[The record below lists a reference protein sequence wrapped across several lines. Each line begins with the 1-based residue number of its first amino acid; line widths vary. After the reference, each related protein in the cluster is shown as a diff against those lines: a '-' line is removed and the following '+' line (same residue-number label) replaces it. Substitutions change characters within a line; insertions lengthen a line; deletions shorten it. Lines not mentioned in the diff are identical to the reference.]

1 MSMPK
6 GGFTQQ
12 TNRLGGPTANPRYF
26 YFVDARRALFLSGWF
41 ESQERFKGIQA
52 LWTEQI
58 VSWRRNGLPAP
69 KNVTFERVGEWQVIC
84 YEMQT
89 PIAELCDIHV
99 RASWIQAGTWL
110 DLHLSVAS
118 RETKAAAKEKLVDLL
133 RSIRVEEEGA
143 HLPQQTPI
151 SGTPA
156 EAALVEPASRANP
169 TLGLPL
175 RTEATRGVRLTREAA
190 FALLP
195 EPGMRP
201 QKALFYSRLGAYL
214 TRDGFKI
221 VNPAEAKFL
230 VQVFIEGDTT
240 GLFPSGIPARFSQ
253 FDGKDQT
260 SVFMFFVYPSGDP
273 NLTEAASKRD
283 LPAMARGKIWLA
295 VTAAPTLLFRQC
307 EEEIIT
313 DTPWPTGK
321 ISWSLL
327 RCRPSPHCRPRPASL
342 GQLMRLSRLRP
353 VRQIARRS
361 AICGC

>member
-1 MSMPK
+1 MRIAQVSVIALILALFVGCATPTAESLRVERTDDAYVLTVPVSRLRMSMPK

-52 LWTEQI
+52 LLTEQI

-143 HLPQQTPI
+143 H
-151 SGTPA
+151 PA
-156 EAALVEPASRANP
+156 QVSN
-169 TLGLPL
+169 GS
-175 RTEATRGVRLTREAA
+175 V
-190 FALLP
+190 FAL
-195 EPGMRP
+195 
-201 QKALFYSRLGAYL
+201 SR
-214 TRDGFKI
+214 T
-221 VNPAEAKFL
+221 L
-230 VQVFIEGDTT
+230 V
-240 GLFPSGIPARFSQ
+240 R
-253 FDGKDQT
+253 
-260 SVFMFFVYPSGDP
+260 
-273 NLTEAASKRD
+273 
-283 LPAMARGKIWLA
+283 
-295 VTAAPTLLFRQC
+295 
-307 EEEIIT
+307 
-313 DTPWPTGK
+313 
-321 ISWSLL
+321 
-327 RCRPSPHCRPRPASL
+327 
-342 GQLMRLSRLRP
+342 
-353 VRQIARRS
+353 
-361 AICGC
+361 